1 MRGDGDRLDH
11 SPDLAPC
18 GRVHGADEQV
28 RALGDS
34 FDPRHVAEKATGCG
48 AYVIL
53 IVLSIPSCRIRGHGL
68 KGGKFVLADTGLER
82 HHPGM
87 PSAPRNVVILAF
99 PGVQSL
105 DVTGPLEV
113 FAGATELIKRAGRT
127 ERPYEISVVAPSQ
140 GTLRTSSGLTI
151 TPDATLAEASRRPID
166 TFVVAGGRGSRAL
179 LDDNDL
185 ARGIETA
192 ARRARRTA
200 GVCTGALLLAAAGL
214 LDGRRATTHWGAAAE
229 LARRFPSVKVD
240 PTPIYIHDR
249 GVWTSAGVTAGMDLA
264 LALVEQDL
272 ERDTALAIARHLVL
286 FLRRPG
292 NQAQFS
298 ATLAAQAPAREPLR
312 EVQRFVIENLA
323 ADLTVE
329 ALAARAAMSPRH
341 FARSFR
347 ADTGITPARYVE
359 RIRLEGARRLLEDTT
374 QQVAAI
380 AAICGFGTAE
390 TLRRVFVRS
399 LGVGPSEYRRRFQG
413 PPIHSAAA

>member
-1 MRGDGDRLDH
+1 MP
-11 SPDLAPC
+11 S
-18 GRVHGADEQV
+18 
-28 RALGDS
+28 
-34 FDPRHVAEKATGCG
+34 DPRK
-48 AYVIL
+48 
-53 IVLSIPSCRIRGHGL
+53 
-68 KGGKFVLADTGLER
+68 
-82 HHPGM
+82 
-87 PSAPRNVVILAF
+87 VVILAF

-113 FAGATELIKRAGRT
+113 FVGATDLIARTQRA
-127 ERPYEISVVAPSQ
+127 ERPYEVTMAAPSD
-140 GTLRTSSGLTI
+140 GALCTSSGLMLV
-151 TPDATLAEASRRPID
+151 PHSTLEEVNQGPID
-166 TFVVAGGRGSRAL
+166 TFIVAGGLGSRAL
-179 LDDNDL
+179 LEDEDL
-185 ARGIETA
+185 ARAVATA
-192 ARRARRTA
+192 AGGARRTA

-229 LARRFPSVKVD
+229 LAARFPKVKVD
-240 PTPIYIHDR
+240 PTPIYVHDR

-272 ERDTALAIARHLVL
+272 DRDAALAIARYLVL

-298 ATLAAQAPAREPLR
+298 ATLAAQEPIREPLR
-312 EVQRFVIENLA
+312 EVQQYAIENLA
-323 ADLTVE
+323 TDLTVE

-347 ADTGITPARYVE
+347 AETGITPARYVE

-380 AAICGFGTAE
+380 ANTCGFGTAE
-390 TLRRVFVRS
+390 TMRRAFLRS

-413 PPIHSAAA
+413 VSIESAAA